1 MMDARIVKTG
11 AREWMIYRGD
21 TCVFSVTFKT
31 LRAAKRCLRRHP
43 EWTSERGGS
52 AVGDG
57 LNAKPARVSLLP
69 GGSSEE
75 PGTLRGSY
83 TPELGRMNLRQGNPR
98 EPLSKEDLAL
108 NADQPRSKNVKSI

>member
-1 MMDARIVKTG
+1 MTTRIVKTG
-11 AREWMIYRGD
+11 VRKWMIYRGD
-21 TCVFSVTFKT
+21 TCVFSVVFKT

-43 EWTSERGGS
+43 EWSSERGES
-52 AVGDG
+52 AVGAV
-57 LNAKPARVSLLP
+57 NAELARVGLLP
-69 GGSSEE
+69 GGGSEE
-75 PGTLRGSY
+75 SGTLRGSY